1 MPSSSSARMTRT
13 AISPRLATRTFAN
26 MRRED
31 YLVATATSRSVAD
44 RAAAVGAG
52 ALEHDGVDG
61 GAAPP
66 PDPPPGGRRC
76 AKRGRENFAQVL
88 SQACVEARAPQPP
101 NPPRAQEPFSTDQ
114 AGVPREAGG
123 GAGLAG

>member
-52 ALEHDGVDG
+52 ALEHDDVDG
-61 GAAPP
+61 GATPP
-66 PDPPPGGRRC
+66 PDPPPGGRVRPVR
-76 AKRGRENFAQVL
+76 AAGRPAAPGEDLGEPLMVGW
-88 SQACVEARAPQPP
+88 RAPGH
-101 NPPRAQEPFSTDQ
+101 RRDV
-114 AGVPREAGG
+114 GL
-123 GAGLAG
+123 GAGAQGFAVPH